1 MFGSRAPEVV
11 GEIGDFKTKYGEKK
25 PREGELC
32 GFVQQNKGV
41 IIAQEG
47 VLYLH
52 QVLS

>member
-1 MFGSRAPEVV
+1 MV
-11 GEIGDFKTKYGEKK
+11 GEIGDFKMKYGEKK
-25 PREGELC
+25 PGVRELC

-41 IIAQEG
+41 IVAQEG

>member
-1 MFGSRAPEVV
+1 MSGSGTPEVV
-11 GEIGDFKTKYGEKK
+11 EEIGDFQMRYGGKK

-47 VLYLH
+47 VL
-52 QVLS
+52 